1 MKTNQ
6 TERDAPSEPSPKRSD
21 GLGRVLAWPYLP
33 WLVAGVALGL
43 AILFGILW
51 QQAEGRDRRRAE
63 IASTATQF
71 LTALTNFD
79 GRTIDRD
86 AAEITGFAV
95 GDFADQ
101 VQTFFNDRARQA
113 LRKAK
118 ARSVGHVQKVFVE
131 SVNGQTASVFGVV
144 GETVTN
150 TGIATPRQE
159 TLRIEMDMIE
169 TKDGWKVNRVNIL
182 QSPNQSPLG
191 GP

>member
-6 TERDAPSEPSPKRSD
+6 SERDAASQASSNSPNR
-21 GLGRVLAWPYLP
+21 LGRVTSWPYLP
-33 WLVAGVALGL
+33 WVVAGVAVGL

-51 QQAEGRDRRRAE
+51 QRAEGRDRRRAE
-63 IASTATQF
+63 VASTATQF

-86 AAEITGFAV
+86 AAEISGFAV
-95 GDFADQ
+95 GDFAEQ

-118 ARSVGHVQKVFVE
+118 ARSVGRVQKVFVE
-131 SVNGQTASVFGVV
+131 SVNGQAASVFGVV

-150 TGIATPRQE
+150 TGTTAPRQD

-182 QSPNQSPLG
+182 QSPNQGPLG